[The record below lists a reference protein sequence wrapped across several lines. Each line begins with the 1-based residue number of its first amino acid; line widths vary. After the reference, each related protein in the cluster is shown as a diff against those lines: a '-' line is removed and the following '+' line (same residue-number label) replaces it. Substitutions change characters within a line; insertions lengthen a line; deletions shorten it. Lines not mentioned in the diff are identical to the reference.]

1 MSYINVIASFA
12 WAISGFLLLA
22 LTIDRHYQDVY
33 GKSAVL
39 NKRYLKMLH
48 AFAWAALLISFISI
62 VIYKGWFVG
71 PVAWMGLLAVTAFGL
86 MLLLAYKPSWVIKTV
101 FFALAIAISNTL
113 FSLVQ

>member
-22 LTIDRHYQDVY
+22 LTIERHYQDVY

-39 NKRYLKMLH
+39 DKRYLKMLYTLG
-48 AFAWAALLISFISI
+48 WTALLISLISI

-86 MLLLAYKPSWVIKTV
+86 MLLLAYKPSWVNKTAV
-101 FFALAIAISNTL
+101 FALAIAIGNTF